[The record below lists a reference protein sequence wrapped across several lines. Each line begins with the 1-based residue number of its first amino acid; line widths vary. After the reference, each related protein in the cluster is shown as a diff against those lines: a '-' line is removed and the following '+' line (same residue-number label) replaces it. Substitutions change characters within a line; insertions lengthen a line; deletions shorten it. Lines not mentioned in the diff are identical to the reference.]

1 MRNVINWLLPHPA
14 LTVLLA
20 VVWTLLQNNVSAGMV
35 VFGIDGH
42 DHPDAR
48 HRIGGDRI
56 LALDT
61 MFINAI
67 GLIVLL
73 GIYQG
78 TQIYFEAALI
88 IAMLGFVS
96 TVAYARF
103 VLRGDIIE

>member
-1 MRNVINWLLPHPA
+1 MILATQIMDWALVIA
-14 LTVLLA
+14 FVMVA
-20 VVWTLLQNNVSAGMV
+20 VAQVMAMIRLW
-35 VFGIDGH
+35 
-42 DHPDAR
+42 
-48 HRIGGDRI
+48 IGPSTGDRI

-61 MFINAI
+61 MFVNAI
-67 GLIVLL
+67 GLIILL

>member
-1 MRNVINWLLPHPA
+1 MTLATHIMDWALAGAFVIVA
-14 LTVLLA
+14 A
-20 VVWTLLQNNVSAGMV
+20 AQIMAMV
-35 VFGIDGH
+35 RLWVG
-42 DHPDAR
+42 PST
-48 HRIGGDRI
+48 GDRI

-61 MFINAI
+61 MVINAI

-73 GIYQG
+73 GMAQG
-78 TQIYFEAALI
+78 TQIYFEASLI

>member
-1 MRNVINWLLPHPA
+1 M
-14 LTVLLA
+14 
-20 VVWTLLQNNVSAGMV
+20 TLVADLMKISLYGAFILVSVSQIMAM
-35 VFGIDGH
+35 I
-42 DHPDAR
+42 R
-48 HRIGGDRI
+48 LWIGPNTGDRI

-61 MFINAI
+61 MVINAI

-73 GIYQG
+73 GIHQG
-78 TQIYFEAALI
+78 AQIYFEATLI

>member
-1 MRNVINWLLPHPA
+1 MTLATEMMKWSLYAALVIVA
-14 LTVLLA
+14 IAQILA
-20 VVWTLLQNNVSAGMV
+20 MIRLWVGPST
-35 VFGIDGH
+35 
-42 DHPDAR
+42 
-48 HRIGGDRI
+48 GDRI

-67 GLIVLL
+67 GLIILL
-73 GIYQG
+73 GIHQG
-78 TQIYFEAALI
+78 VQIYFEAALI

>member
-1 MRNVINWLLPHPA
+1 MTTAANLMQVALIMGFVTLSLSQVMAMVRLVIGPNV
-14 LTVLLA
+14 
-20 VVWTLLQNNVSAGMV
+20 
-35 VFGIDGH
+35 
-42 DHPDAR
+42 
-48 HRIGGDRI
+48 GDRI

-61 MFINAI
+61 MVINAI

-73 GIYQG
+73 GIAQG
-78 TQIYFEAALI
+78 TAVYFEVSMI

>member
-1 MRNVINWLLPHPA
+1 MSFAITLMNWSLYAAFLI
-14 LTVLLA
+14 VA
-20 VVWTLLQNNVSAGMV
+20 VAQFMAMIRLW
-35 VFGIDGH
+35 
-42 DHPDAR
+42 
-48 HRIGGDRI
+48 IGPNTGDRI

-67 GLIVLL
+67 ALIVLL
-73 GIYQG
+73 GIQQG
-78 TQIYFEAALI
+78 TQIYFEVALI